1 MLEKLIPV
9 PGNNVL
15 HPEIADF
22 YIKDDA
28 DVASAKKEFDN
39 LYRKALSGDPAA
51 ALAVAVIEGND
62 NDLGAAV
69 DDLSDALE
77 DYNNNEDDNI
87 VDIYDAVVLETSR
100 KADNFEDLGAA
111 VDDLSEAL
119 EDYSSN
125 EEGNI
130 GDVYDAVVLEA

>member
-1 MLEKLIPV
+1 M
-9 PGNNVL
+9 G
-15 HPEIADF
+15 
-22 YIKDDA
+22 A

-39 LYRKALSGDPAA
+39 LYRKALSGDTAA

-77 DYNNNEDDNI
+77 DYSNNEDDNI
-87 VDIYDAVVLETSR
+87 GDVYDAVVLETSR
-100 KADNFEDLGAA
+100 KGDDFEDLGAA

-119 EDYSSN
+119 EDYSNN